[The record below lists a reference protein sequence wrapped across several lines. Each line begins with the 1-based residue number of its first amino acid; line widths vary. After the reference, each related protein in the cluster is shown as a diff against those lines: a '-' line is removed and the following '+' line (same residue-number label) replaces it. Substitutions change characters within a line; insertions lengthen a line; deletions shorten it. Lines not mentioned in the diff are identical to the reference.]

1 MSHRIDAEA
10 GAMMKRFRPYFHY
23 LKPVKAKLIIGI
35 IAGVI
40 AGAAMSAGL
49 PLMMKHVF
57 PVIFTEE
64 ATGRTKA
71 APEWLD
77 YIAGNNILLVAC
89 LMLPLIFVISGVC
102 GYVSKLMLNYVG
114 LRVLESI
121 RLDVF
126 RRLQYLSLG
135 FHGKQKGGDL
145 VSRVMGD
152 TALMQQVL
160 SKVVFDMVVL
170 PGALLG
176 SVGTLIYLCWG
187 DSSVQSMLLGLM
199 TVPICVFPIRSF
211 AKRLAKKASLMVA
224 KQGDISAIVSENLAS
239 QPAVRAFMMEEV
251 QVAKMQED
259 TGKFLKFTIG
269 MLKYRFLIS
278 PSVEI
283 VSAIGVGIAIYFG
296 AKQGLTLEK
305 FIPLLLALYA
315 AYDPIKKLGNLS
327 SMVKEGESALDRL
340 EFILYSK
347 DEILDHK
354 DAEPF
359 GEAAGE
365 ITLENCQFS
374 YGKEVVLTDINVS
387 VKAGETIALV
397 GESGAGKSTFVSLIP
412 RFFEVQE
419 GEVKVDGIN
428 VNQMLKS
435 DLRRNIA
442 LVSQQPLLFRGT
454 IAENILIGNPSG
466 SREEVMEAA
475 KNASAHEFISSLPDG
490 YDTELGERGE
500 GLSGGQRQRVVIAR
514 AFLKDAPILI
524 LDEATSALDSESEA
538 QIQHEL
544 KKLSDGR
551 TTFLIAHRFSTIRDA
566 DRILVFAKSPD
577 GGRIVADGTHEEIY
591 ESCEIYKSLYDKQK

>member
-1 MSHRIDAEA
+1 
-10 GAMMKRFRPYFHY
+10 MKRFNPYFHY

-35 IAGVI
+35 IAGLI

-57 PVIFTEE
+57 PVIFADEKTGMTEE
-64 ATGRTKA
+64 TPA
-71 APEWLD
+71 WLE
-77 YIAGNNILLVAC
+77 YIAGDNLLMVAC
-89 LMLPLIFVISGVC
+89 LMLPVVFVVSGVC
-102 GYVSKLMLNYVG
+102 GYISKLLINFVG
-114 LRVLESI
+114 LKVLEGI
-121 RLDVF
+121 RVDVF
-126 RRLQYLSLG
+126 KRLQYLSLG

-176 SVGTLIYLCWG
+176 SIGTLIYLCWG

-224 KQGDISAIVSENLAS
+224 KQGDISAIVTENLAS
-239 QPAVRAFMMEEV
+239 QPAVRAYMMEEM
-251 QVAKMQED
+251 QVEKMKED
-259 TGKFLKFTIG
+259 TGKFLFFNMG

-327 SMVKEGESALDRL
+327 SMVREGEAALDRL
-340 EFILYSK
+340 EFILDSK
-347 DEILDHK
+347 DEIFDNE
-354 DAEPF
+354 DAQSF
-359 GEAAGE
+359 GVASGDVVF
-365 ITLENCQFS
+365 ENCQFS
-374 YGKEVVLTDINVS
+374 YERDVVLDDINVR
-387 VKAGETIALV
+387 VAAGETIALV

-412 RFFEVQE
+412 RFFEVQK

-428 VNQMLKS
+428 VNQLRKS
-435 DLRRNIA
+435 DLRRNIG

-454 IAENILIGNPSG
+454 IAENILIGKPDASQ
-466 SREEVMEAA
+466 EEVETAA
-475 KNASAHEFISSLPDG
+475 RNASAHEFIMNEPLG
-490 YDTELGERGE
+490 YDRELGERGE
-500 GLSGGQRQRVVIAR
+500 GLSGGQRQRVAIAR

-538 QIQHEL
+538 QIQDALKEL
-544 KKLSDGR
+544 SVGR
-551 TTFLIAHRFSTIRDA
+551 TTFLIAHRFSSIRDA
-566 DRILVFAKSPD
+566 NRILVFAKTPE
-577 GGRIVADGTHEEIY
+577 GGKIVADGSHNEIY
-591 ESCEIYKSLYDKQK
+591 QSCEIYKSLYDKQK

>member
-1 MSHRIDAEA
+1 
-10 GAMMKRFRPYFHY
+10 MKRFRPYFHY
-23 LKPVKAKLIIGI
+23 LKPVKAKLVIGI
-35 IAGVI
+35 IAGLI

-57 PVIFTEE
+57 PVIFAEE

-71 APEWLD
+71 APEWLEF
-77 YIAGNNILLVAC
+77 IAGNNILLVAC
-89 LMLPLIFVISGVC
+89 LMLPLIFVVSGVF

-121 RLDVF
+121 RVDVF

-176 SVGTLIYLCWG
+176 SIGTLIYLCWG

-224 KQGDISAIVSENLAS
+224 KQGDISAIVTENLAS
-239 QPAVRAFMMEEV
+239 QPAVRAYMMEEV
-251 QVAKMQED
+251 QVAKLKED
-259 TGKFLKFTIG
+259 TGKFLRFNMA

-296 AKQGLTLEK
+296 ARQGLTLEK

-315 AYDPIKKLGNLS
+315 AYDPVKKLGNLS
-327 SMVKEGESALDRL
+327 SIVKEGEAALERL
-340 EFILYSK
+340 EFILHSK
-347 DEILDHK
+347 DEILDSES
-354 DAEPF
+354 AQPF
-359 GEAAGE
+359 GVAKGDVA
-365 ITLENCQFS
+365 LENCQFS
-374 YGKEVVLTDINVS
+374 YGSDVILDDINVS
-387 VKAGETIALV
+387 VNAGETIALV

-412 RFFEVQE
+412 RFFEVQS
-419 GEVKVDGIN
+419 GTVKVDGVDIK
-428 VNQMLKS
+428 QMLKA
-435 DLRRNIA
+435 DLRKNIA

-454 IAENILIGNPSG
+454 IAENILIGKPSG
-466 SREEVMEAA
+466 TMDEVMIAA
-475 KNASAHEFISSLPDG
+475 KNASAHDFISALPDG

-538 QIQHEL
+538 QIQDAL
-544 KKLSDGR
+544 KVLSEAR
-551 TTFLIAHRFSTIRDA
+551 TTFLIAHRFSSIRDA
-566 DRILVFAKSPD
+566 NRILVFAKTPD
-577 GGRIVADGTHEEIY
+577 GGRIVADGPHEEIY
-591 ESCEIYKSLYDKQK
+591 KTCSVYKSLYDKQK